1 VRTTLATLLAGLT
14 LACTTAAPTVAPSPY
29 ADTLVATASGD
40 GTFAQLSELNRVTQ
54 AHGGN
59 RATGQPG
66 YDAAVG
72 HVVGVLQAAGWRVT
86 TPEFTLGEH
95 TYRNVIAQTATGVP
109 DRVVMAGAHLDSV
122 PEGPGIN
129 DNGTGVA
136 TLLEIATRMGGSPP
150 VTGAVRL
157 AFWGAEEIGF
167 EGSQGY
173 VDDLAPAEREAID
186 LYLNLDMTASP
197 NAGYFV
203 QGPEPAADD
212 LAGRLTTL
220 GAAPDRLD
228 FDGTSDYAPFVD
240 AGVPSAGLLAGDADE
255 KSPDQAKRWGGT
267 AGEVF
272 DRCYHTACDD
282 LDNIDRTALDR
293 FTDAAAGSLAALSTG

>member
-1 VRTTLATLLAGLT
+1 MRTTLVALFAGLT

-40 GTFAQLSELNRVTQ
+40 GTFAQLSELDRVTR
-54 AHGGN
+54 ANGGN
-59 RATGQPG
+59 RATGEPG
-66 YDAAVG
+66 YDAAVD
-72 HVVGVLQAAGWRVT
+72 HVVAVLQKAGWRVT
-86 TPEFTLGEH
+86 TPEFTLGDRR
-95 TYRNVIAQTATGVP
+95 YRNVVAQSATGAP

-129 DNGTGVA
+129 DNGSGVA

-150 VTGAVRL
+150 VAGAVRL
-157 AFWGAEEIGF
+157 AFWGAEEIDF

-173 VDDLAPAEREAID
+173 VDALAPAEREAID
-186 LYLNLDMTASP
+186 LYLNVDMTASP
-197 NAGYFV
+197 NPGYFV
-203 QGPEPAADD
+203 QGRGDD
-212 LAGRLTTL
+212 LAARLTAL
-220 GAAPDRLD
+220 GAVPDRLD

-240 AGVPSAGLLAGDADE
+240 AGIPSAGLLAGDAEE
-255 KSPDQAKRWGGT
+255 KSADQAERWGGT

-293 FTDAAAGSLAALSTG
+293 FTDAVAGSLAALSTG